1 VNLKNVEESLKRLQQ
16 KKKRADEQ
24 EQQQKMSD
32 EDKIRWQIYL
42 DVIQFGQEVFMF
54 KPSICLVIVL

>member
-1 VNLKNVEESLKRLQQ
+1 VEESLKRLQQ

-24 EQQQKMSD
+24 EQQVKMSD

-42 DVIQFGQEVFMF
+42 DIIQFGQEV
-54 KPSICLVIVL
+54 SEVEVSVNAHEL